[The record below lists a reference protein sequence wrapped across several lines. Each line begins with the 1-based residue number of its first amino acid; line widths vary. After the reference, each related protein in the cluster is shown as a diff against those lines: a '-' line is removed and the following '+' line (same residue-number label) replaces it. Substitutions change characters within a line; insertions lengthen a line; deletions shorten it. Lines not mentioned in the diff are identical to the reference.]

1 MIELILIFVGGVHLN
16 NEYPYSADEVLYKA
30 KTYLSEEQYAFVLK
44 SYHLAYEAHEGQFR
58 KNGLPYIMHPI
69 QVAGILTEMRL
80 DGPTIVAGFLHDV
93 IEDTPYT
100 FNDVA
105 EMFNVEI
112 ATIVDGVTKLKK
124 VKYRSKEEQQA
135 ENHRKLFIAIA
146 KDVRVIL
153 VKLADRLHNMRTLR
167 AMPRE
172 KQIRISKETL
182 EIYAPL
188 AHRLGINTIKWE
200 LEDIALRYIDN
211 VQYFR
216 IVNLMKKKRSERE
229 AYIQNAIHNI
239 RKEMDIMS
247 IDGEI
252 NGRPKHIY
260 SIYRKM
266 VKQKKQF
273 DQIFDLLA
281 VRVIVHS
288 IKDCYAVLGLVHTLW
303 KPMPGRFKDYIAM
316 PKQNMYQSLHTT
328 VVGPN
333 GDPLEIQIRTFEMHE
348 IAEHGVAA
356 HWAYKEG
363 KQVTQDSE
371 KYHEKLNWLKDIAE
385 TDHTSSDAQEF
396 IESLKFDLQSDK
408 VYAFTP
414 ASDVIELPY
423 GAVPIDFAYAIH
435 SEVGNKM
442 IGAKVNGKIVPID
455 YVLQTGDIVE
465 IRTSK
470 HSYGPSRDW
479 LKIVRSSSAKSKIK
493 GFFKKQDRS
502 SNIEKG
508 KFMIEAELKE
518 QGFKVDE
525 VLTDANLKIVNEKY
539 NFANE
544 SDLYASVGFGG
555 VTSQQIVNKLTERIR
570 IEQKQRALNQAQ
582 EVTKS
587 VPIKD
592 HITTDSGVYVEGL
605 DNVLIKLSKCCN
617 PIPGDKILGYITKGH
632 GIKVHRTDCP
642 NIKNENERLIDVEW
656 VKSKNAAQKYQVDL
670 EITAYDRNGL
680 LNEVLQSVNSTSSNL
695 IKVSGRSD
703 IDKNAVINLS
713 IMVKNVH
720 EVYKVADKIKQLGD
734 IYTVTRVWN

>member
-1 MIELILIFVGGVHLN
+1 MN

-30 KTYLSEEQYAFVLK
+30 KTYLDKREYEYVLK
-44 SYHLAYEAHEGQFR
+44 SYQIAYKAHEGQFR

-100 FNDVA
+100 FDDVVD
-105 EMFNVEI
+105 MFNEEV

-172 KQIRISKETL
+172 KQVRISKETL

-216 IVNLMKKKRSERE
+216 IVNLMRKKRSERE
-229 AYIQNAIHNI
+229 AYIDNAIENI
-239 RKEMDIMS
+239 RKEMNMMQIEGDIS
-247 IDGEI
+247 
-252 NGRPKHIY
+252 GRPKHIY

-266 VKQKKQF
+266 MKQKKQF
-273 DQIFDLLA
+273 DKIFDLLA
-281 VRVIVHS
+281 VRVIVSS

-333 GDPLEIQIRTFEMHE
+333 GDPLEIQIRTYEMHE

-363 KQVTQDSE
+363 KKVDKDSE
-371 KYHEKLNWLKDIAE
+371 TYHKKLNWLKDIAE
-385 TDHTSSDAQEF
+385 QDHTSSDAQEF
-396 IESLKFDLQSDK
+396 MESLKFDLQSDK

-493 GFFKKQDRS
+493 SFFKKQDRS

-508 KFMIEAELKE
+508 KFMIEAEIKE
-518 QGFKVDE
+518 QGFKVEE
-525 VLTDANLKIVNEKY
+525 VLTERNLKVVNDKY

-544 SDLYASVGFGG
+544 DDLYAAVGFGG
-555 VTSQQIVNKLTERIR
+555 VTSSQIVNKLTERIR
-570 IEQKQRALNQAQ
+570 IENKQKALNQAQ
-582 EVTKS
+582 SVTKS

-617 PIPGDKILGYITKGH
+617 PIPGDKIVGYITKGH

-642 NIKNENERLIDVEW
+642 NIQNETERLIDVEW
-656 VKSKNAAQKYQVDL
+656 VKSKDASQKYQVDL
-670 EITAYDRNGL
+670 EVTAYDRNGL
-680 LNEVLQSVNSTSSNL
+680 LNEVLQAVNSTSSNL
-695 IKVSGRSD
+695 VKVSGRSD

-713 IMVKNVH
+713 IMVKNVN
-720 EVYKVADKIKQLGD
+720 EVFKVADKIKQLGD
-734 IYTVTRVWN
+734 VYTVSRVWN

>member
-1 MIELILIFVGGVHLN
+1 MSKEDY
-16 NEYPYSADEVLYKA
+16 EY
-30 KTYLSEEQYAFVLK
+30 VLK

-69 QVAGILTEMRL
+69 QVAGILTEMHL

-100 FNDVA
+100 FDDVKG
-105 EMFNVEI
+105 MFNEEI
-112 ATIVDGVTKLKK
+112 AIIVEGVTKLKK

-153 VKLADRLHNMRTLR
+153 VKLADRLHNMRTLK

-200 LEDIALRYIDN
+200 LEDTALRYIDS

-229 AYIQNAIHNI
+229 EYIQNAINRIDTEMGKMNI
-239 RKEMDIMS
+239 IGD
-247 IDGEI
+247 I

-281 VRVIVHS
+281 IRIIVNS
-288 IKDCYAVLGLVHTLW
+288 INDCYAVLGLVHTLW

-333 GDPLEIQIRTFEMHE
+333 GDPLEIQIRTYEMHE

-363 KQVTQDSE
+363 KKVTE
-371 KYHEKLNWLKDIAE
+371 KTQNFNKKLNWIKELAE
-385 TDHTSSDAQEF
+385 TDSTTTDAEEF
-396 IESLKFDLQSDK
+396 METLKFDLQSDK

-414 ASDVIELPY
+414 ESDVIELPY
-423 GAVPIDFAYAIH
+423 GAVPIDFAYAVH

-442 IGAKVNGKIVPID
+442 IGAKVNGKIEPID
-455 YVLQTGDIVE
+455 YVLKTGDIVE

-479 LKIVRSSSAKSKIK
+479 LKIVKSSSAKSKIRS
-493 GFFKKQDRS
+493 FFKKQDRS

-508 KFMIEAELKE
+508 KFMVEAEIKD
-518 QGFKVDE
+518 QGYRVDA
-525 VLTDANLKIVNEKY
+525 VLTDDNIEVVKDKY
-539 NFANE
+539 NFSNE
-544 SDLYASVGFGG
+544 EDLFAAVGFGG
-555 VTSQQIVNKLTERIR
+555 VTALQIVNKLTE
-570 IEQKQRALNQAQ
+570 KQRIQDKQKALNSVQ
-582 EVTKS
+582 EVQKS

-592 HITTDSGVYVEGL
+592 DITTDSGVYVEGIE
-605 DNVLIKLSKCCN
+605 NVLIKLSKCCN
-617 PIPGDKILGYITKGH
+617 PIPGDDIVGYITKGH

-642 NIKNENERLIDVEW
+642 NIKNEKDRLISVEW
-656 VKSKNAAQKYQVDL
+656 VRSKDATQRYQVDL
-670 EITAYDRNGL
+670 EVTAYDRNGL
-680 LNEVLQSVNSTSSNL
+680 LNEVLQAVNSTKSNL
-695 IKVSGRSD
+695 VKVSGRSD
-703 IDKNAVINLS
+703 IDKNAIIN
-713 IMVKNVH
+713 IGVMVKNVN
-720 EVYKVADKIKQLGD
+720 EVYQVVDKIKQLGD